1 LGSGTFLTTGSA
13 SYNGTQ
19 GYIVKPG
26 WKIMG
31 AGKDLT
37 TVKAIY
43 YPAAAGPIGHH
54 VFEGDCNVDGNG
66 TVISDLTVDCNWQNL
81 GAATG
86 TKTAAINLFGNN
98 CRISRVRAINAYGN
112 WASLAEC
119 FCISISPVHSMNATG
134 AVIEDCDVS
143 NFQGDYGYAIC
154 LPSYDPLKGGKMSGS
169 VVNNRVT
176 GWIGTAAYAP
186 GGYNCVFE
194 GNYASGCRFGL
205 YFDTNAIENI
215 QIKNNQFMDCHAFG
229 IYFMPTLGTPSLK
242 NVTIEGNTIEI
253 ADYYTSSVAL
263 SIGPAAPGMATGVTI
278 SGNTFLKKTTGT
290 GYNNQLA
297 ITVAYCNG
305 LLIENN
311 IVDPFLYS
319 SLFVGT
325 PYADTNVTV
334 QGNTTPL
341 GGIPPGLQN
350 RTY

>member
-1 LGSGTFLTTGSA
+1 MKYLAALIGVFLCSSVSFATTLPPARPSNLTATAVSSSQINLSWTDNSKNEITFKIERSRDGTTFRQINAVGVNVTAYTDSGRQASTRYYYRVRAYNLSGNSGYSNTANATTLVQLQVYIAVRTDGLPGSGTQADPYDGSTAAKFDALLRSIPAYTTIHLGSGTFLTTGSA

-154 LPSYDPLKGGKMSGS
+154 LPSYDPLKDEWFGCQQPSDRMDRHSGICA
-169 VVNNRVT
+169 
-176 GWIGTAAYAP
+176 GW
-186 GGYNCVFE
+186 
-194 GNYASGCRFGL
+194 L
-205 YFDTNAIENI
+205 
-215 QIKNNQFMDCHAFG
+215 
-229 IYFMPTLGTPSLK
+229 
-242 NVTIEGNTIEI
+242 
-253 ADYYTSSVAL
+253 
-263 SIGPAAPGMATGVTI
+263 
-278 SGNTFLKKTTGT
+278 
-290 GYNNQLA
+290 
-297 ITVAYCNG
+297 
-305 LLIENN
+305 
-311 IVDPFLYS
+311 
-319 SLFVGT
+319 
-325 PYADTNVTV
+325 
-334 QGNTTPL
+334 
-341 GGIPPGLQN
+341 
-350 RTY
+350 